1 MSTTDPFGITT
12 ARTSLTRRGVRY
24 RAPTYGA
31 APRRRLISVRGCIRK
46 RSRASVIWRSTCWRS
61 SRIMDSPPT
70 HNMENRDIA
79 KMLIDSGYYRL
90 SSGFPFG
97 ATHYR
102 RSLRDSSCLHMVI
115 EGGQRRLHHDTF
127 DPHASLSSLSM
138 HLTHEAKSEA
148 VTYFAAAWGLVRL
161 LAR

>member
-1 MSTTDPFGITT
+1 MHCAVERKVLNHDQLSNGERRVTEKQ
-12 ARTSLTRRGVRY
+12 ARV
-24 RAPTYGA
+24 
-31 APRRRLISVRGCIRK
+31 
-46 RSRASVIWRSTCWRS
+46 
-61 SRIMDSPPT
+61 
-70 HNMENRDIA
+70 
-79 KMLIDSGYYRL
+79 LIDSGYYRL

-102 RSLRDSSCLHMVI
+102 RSLSDSSCLHMVI
-115 EGGQRRLHHDTF
+115 EDGQRRLHHDTF